1 MIEVKNIT
9 KSFGDRKVL
18 DNKSFCADKDNLTT
32 IVGPNGMGKTTIL
45 NIICGLLLPD
55 QGEVNFVDCDL
66 KRDLFAVLS
75 GDKNLYHK
83 NTVEENIYFVAAL
96 RNIGKK
102 QTREN
107 IETMQ
112 KSFPLYSEVKHK
124 LFEQLSFGQKRL
136 MTIFAALVSEAQI
149 LTLDEPTE
157 GLDLAHRKELTQLML
172 SLKKTKTII
181 VISHDSKF
189 VSDISDR
196 ILFLNDG
203 KIVQEKQRLTEEQ
216 FLEIYNKIYEQEDKN
231 ENHI

>member
-18 DNKSFCADKDNLTT
+18 DNISFCADKDNLTT

-203 KIVQEKQRLTEEQ
+203 KIAQEKQRLTEEQ

>member
-18 DNKSFCADKDNLTT
+18 DNISFCADKDNLTT

>member
-9 KSFGDRKVL
+9 KSFGERKVL
-18 DNKSFCADKDNLTT
+18 DNISFCADKDNLTT